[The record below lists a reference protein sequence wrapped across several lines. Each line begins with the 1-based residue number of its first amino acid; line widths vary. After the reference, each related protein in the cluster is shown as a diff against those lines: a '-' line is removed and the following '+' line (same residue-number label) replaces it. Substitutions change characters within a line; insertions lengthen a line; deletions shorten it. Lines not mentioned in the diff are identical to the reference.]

1 MIWWRRCP
9 PHGEREGKAALVGW
23 DAAHLLVVVCGVSLS
38 LCVCVNSATGVLGL
52 SHDGLPRHRAGLP
65 AHLGAAVNKVKEL
78 PYNSSPKQIVP
89 QRKIVSTFILVV
101 PRG

>member
-1 MIWWRRCP
+1 MI
-9 PHGEREGKAALVGW
+9 G
-23 DAAHLLVVVCGVSLS
+23 DAKTEV

-101 PRG
+101 PRGLWPRVVK